1 MIRRRELLNPT
12 DNLEKRNTVIPR
24 IALSIAALVFG
35 AWANCALAASVPHSS
50 IRQSLFTT
58 CTGPDGKRWIVGEL
72 GRIFSTTDNA
82 QTIFRVEIDSRE
94 PFLAIA
100 CSPDGSLLIAGQRGL
115 LLRSRDNGANWQTLP
130 SNTDRTLLAATY
142 ADANTVLAIGDFGTV
157 IRSTDGGDSWTSIT
171 LPEDLSLP
179 EDIAE
184 IIDPGDVLLYG
195 IDFPSP
201 TLGWIVGEFGTVLK
215 TDDGGESWVAQD
227 TPVDTTLFGVSFADA
242 QRGWAVG
249 LEEVMLQTTDG
260 GETWE
265 VQQIAQRRS
274 FDLGI
279 YNVAVR
285 GNIGWAV
292 GDNGLL
298 LRSTNAGKSWERVEL
313 PIVYAANWLR
323 DIDLNDKGEGLIVGG
338 EGMILTTR
346 GDQYQHPGR

>member
-1 MIRRRELLNPT
+1 MRQ
-12 DNLEKRNTVIPR
+12 R
-24 IALSIAALVFG
+24 IVRPIAALSIT
-35 AWANCALAASVPHSS
+35 ALAIVAQAGQVPHDS

-58 CTGPDGKRWIVGEL
+58 CSSPDGKRWIVGEL
-72 GRIFSTTDNA
+72 GRIFSTTDNG
-82 QTIFRVEIDSRE
+82 QTIFRVEVDSRE
-94 PFLAIA
+94 AFLSIA
-100 CSPDGSLLIAGQRGL
+100 CSPDGSLLITGQRGL
-115 LLRSRDNGANWQTLP
+115 VLRSRDGGASWQKIDAG
-130 SNTDRTLLAATY
+130 TDRTLLASIY
-142 ADANTVLAIGDFGTV
+142 ADANTVLAIGDFGTL
-157 IRSTDGGDSWTSIT
+157 IRSTNGGDTWTLIT
-171 LPEDLSLP
+171 LPEDMSLP
-179 EDIAE
+179 EDVAE

-195 IDFPSP
+195 IDFASP
-201 TLGWIVGEFGTVLK
+201 THGWIVGEFGTVLV
-215 TDDGGESWVAQD
+215 TEDGGETWVAQD
-227 TPVDTTLFGVSFADA
+227 TPVETTLFGVSFADT

-260 GETWE
+260 GQSWT

-313 PIVYAANWLR
+313 PIIYAANWLR

-346 GDQYQHPGR
+346 GDQYQRPGQ